1 MDETDKEV
9 VELLDSLTIRL
20 KQRILRAPL
29 RSPETLF
36 EELDALN
43 LVIELKRKLKEE

>member
-1 MDETDKEV
+1 
-9 VELLDSLTIRL
+9 LIRL
-20 KQRILRAPL
+20 RLGSKQRILRAPV

-43 LVIELKRKLKEE
+43 VVMELKRKLKDEQH